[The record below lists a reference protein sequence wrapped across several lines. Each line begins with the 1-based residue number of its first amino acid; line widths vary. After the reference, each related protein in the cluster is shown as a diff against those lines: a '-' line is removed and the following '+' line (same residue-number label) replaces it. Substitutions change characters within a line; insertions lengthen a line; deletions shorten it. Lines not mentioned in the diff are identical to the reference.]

1 MAGAVP
7 VSAWLGQV
15 VSELQFLPTHTNGT
29 RSTGWI
35 SQKEPGQEN
44 AEALALAL
52 GFGKV
57 LSQEQGR

>member
-1 MAGAVP
+1 MAEAVP
-7 VSAWLGQV
+7 VSTWLERV

-35 SQKEPGQEN
+35 SQHEPGQEN
-44 AEALALAL
+44 AEALALAQ

-57 LSQEQGR
+57 LSPKQGR